1 MIILLCLPCQ
11 GLELISMQKKTMKNS
26 RIAGDPINIV
36 IVGSKEAIHEA
47 FTSAGWSVADKLTLS
62 KKRLCCIA
70 LWIGGNA

>member
-1 MIILLCLPCQ
+1 
-11 GLELISMQKKTMKNS
+11 MKNS